1 MLKLIKYELEA
12 IKTEFNGIMIGMFS
26 IALLGPIL
34 LKSNSSIFFV
44 IVFLSGLA
52 ILVALAVITFLV
64 FLKIF
69 NKNLFS
75 ELGYLKLTVPVS
87 TTKLLISKILTA
99 IIIEIAIFMLTV
111 LAIFIFIS
119 LTSFLFLDGFQII
132 SYLRDLIFKTDL
144 YKALFKLIV
153 YGLPPTLLTAL
164 VSINVLLLVS
174 SFVNTSF
181 VSKNKLIV
189 AVIMYILISGAISA
203 LYNGLFP
210 KEIFMMHTPHM
221 TKQIPFLNPIQFGT
235 WIVENFDGTINHLE
249 YGLTQGY
256 YLAFSVLLF
265 LTSNYLVERK
275 LEI

>member
-87 TTKLLISKILTA
+87 TTKL
-99 IIIEIAIFMLTV
+99 
-111 LAIFIFIS
+111 
-119 LTSFLFLDGFQII
+119 
-132 SYLRDLIFKTDL
+132 
-144 YKALFKLIV
+144 
-153 YGLPPTLLTAL
+153 
-164 VSINVLLLVS
+164 SIHPMPQKPCRPQVS
-174 SFVNTSF
+174 S
-181 VSKNKLIV
+181 
-189 AVIMYILISGAISA
+189 
-203 LYNGLFP
+203 
-210 KEIFMMHTPHM
+210 
-221 TKQIPFLNPIQFGT
+221 GT
-235 WIVENFDGTINHLE
+235 
-249 YGLTQGY
+249 
-256 YLAFSVLLF
+256 
-265 LTSNYLVERK
+265 
-275 LEI
+275 